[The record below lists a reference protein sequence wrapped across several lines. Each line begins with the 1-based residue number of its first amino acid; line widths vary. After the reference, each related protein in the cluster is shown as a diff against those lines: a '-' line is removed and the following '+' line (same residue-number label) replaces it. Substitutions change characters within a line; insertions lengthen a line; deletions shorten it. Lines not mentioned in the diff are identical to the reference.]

1 MVISIEFIAFA
12 TSDLF
17 VGDGFIEL
25 ARDAASFF
33 AWMRS
38 RRSTLIGATG
48 FIGAFEVA
56 FGVAIAAVIERREFG
71 FATVFELLVAVAIA
85 VVARLIYT
93 RAVVAR
99 SELCVVFL
107 Q

>member
-25 ARDAASFF
+25 ARDAACSF
-33 AWMRS
+33 AWMRC
-38 RRSTLIGATG
+38 RRSALIGATV

-99 SELCVVFL
+99 SELCVVFW